1 MTLESLTRID
11 RCGLNTTSNYR
22 VGIITASQFYKADV
36 DIDKVLFVH
45 YAGFST
51 NTTVGRPRKIFEIFS
66 HEDGDVP
73 IDNGVTLSIDDD
85 AMLVV
90 TDKTDF
96 DMNFFTTPDQGTNL
110 QKNAGFDDNI
120 RAAITTSITLAGKQ
134 RVAYSQ
140 IPTTF
145 QTDVA
150 LDIDSGVTVD
160 VTEGTVL
167 VI

>member
-1 MTLESLTRID
+1 MTLQSLTKID
-11 RCGLNTTSNYR
+11 RCGLNTASNYR
-22 VGIITASQFYKADV
+22 VGIITATQFYKADV

-73 IDNGVTLSIDDD
+73 IDDGVTLSIDDD

-120 RAAITTSITLAGKQ
+120 RAAITTSITLAGKR

-160 VTEGTVL
+160 VTEGTVR

>member
-1 MTLESLTRID
+1 MALDRLTKID
-11 RCGLNTTSNYR
+11 GGGISTTSNYR
-22 VGIITASQFYKADV
+22 VGILPGTIFKKSDISV
-36 DIDKVLFVH
+36 DDVLFIH

-51 NTTVGRPRKIFEIFS
+51 DTTVGSPRKLFEVFS

-85 AMLVV
+85 SMLIV

-96 DMNFFTTPDQGTNL
+96 DMNFFSDPDSGTNL
-110 QKNAGFDDNI
+110 QKAHGFDDNV
-120 RAAITTSITLAGKQ
+120 RSSITTSITLTGHQ

-140 IPTTF
+140 IPAVF

-150 LDIDSGVTVD
+150 LDIDNGVTVD

-167 VI
+167 VL

>member
-1 MTLESLTRID
+1 MTLQSLTKID

-22 VGIITASQFYKADV
+22 VGIITATQFYKADV

-66 HEDGDVP
+66 HEAGDVP
-73 IDNGVTLSIDDD
+73 IDDGVTLSIDDD

-120 RAAITTSITLAGKQ
+120 RAAITTSITLTGKQ
-134 RVAYSQ
+134 RVA
-140 IPTTF
+140 
-145 QTDVA
+145 
-150 LDIDSGVTVD
+150 
-160 VTEGTVL
+160 
-167 VI
+167 

>member
-22 VGIITASQFYKADV
+22 VGIITANQFHKADV
-36 DIDKVLFVH
+36 HIDNVLFVH

-73 IDNGVTLSIDDD
+73 IDSGVTLDIDEG

-90 TDKTDF
+90 TDKTDY
-96 DMNFFTTPDQGTNL
+96 DMNFFSSADQGTNL
-110 QKNAGFDDNI
+110 QKSYGFDDNI
-120 RAAITTSITLAGKQ
+120 RAAITTSITLTGKQ

-150 LDIDSGVTVD
+150 LDIDNGVTVD